1 MLSKKSKKGT
11 KNNWQKSDKINVVK
25 KIDKK
30 VTNLMLSSGWNV
42 PAADRRWCNPSI
54 QIGIGLQFITDQDL
68 YRFDMKFMK
77 YFTQKPDQNIDG
89 THSGNIQM
97 MSSFLTI
104 VGFES
109 RFGGSSWGS

>member
-1 MLSKKSKKGT
+1 
-11 KNNWQKSDKINVVK
+11 
-25 KIDKK
+25 
-30 VTNLMLSSGWNV
+30 
-42 PAADRRWCNPSI
+42 
-54 QIGIGLQFITDQDL
+54 
-68 YRFDMKFMK
+68 MKFMK